1 MQIAKLFAGLGFQV
15 DTSGLTTFKNSIT
28 DARKEITKISV
39 GARNSKNQFNKL
51 RTEVDKLSTSMGK
64 IKSAGGARNVGA
76 SYTNLARDIEKVDV
90 ALRSI
95 TTNQKMTTK
104 AIGKINASVI
114 AGLTHWNAY
123 RRSIVQTRRTLQNL
137 NGDLNRLRA
146 NSRVDVRIR
155 NTGGNG
161 GVGSGGGSG
170 GLGGVG
176 ALGGAFGLRAMMGS
190 FLPALAVSSA
200 GGAIGFGAARGVEAA
215 RDQTRMESMILMT
228 SKSGEEFARTLDYV
242 KGEAARLGLSSTE
255 LGKSFAQINMA
266 ARGLDQGTKEKMF
279 TGFSE
284 FMMSM
289 GTSADDQKGIFRAF
303 NQMFSNNRI
312 LQEEINQLSERG
324 IPATLVY
331 DAAMKAYDTTNI
343 QKIKKLQE
351 DGKLDP
357 KKVLPIMAQMVQD
370 LAHDSGSYAKM
381 MESSIVKQGKLYEQL
396 RQTSKTIMDGGLDV
410 YLGKIFGQL
419 TEIVKELQ
427 KIAQGMKFIV
437 DNVNKLKKGIDS
449 VSNGFGGE
457 ILSVLL
463 LLVFRFKVLSKAVG
477 RWTFAV
483 RNGGAATVALAGFLK
498 DVLGKTIF
506 NLIKRFGGWIAV
518 IYAAGKALIYLGE
531 QVQQR
536 DLGNWTIFD
545 TISIASEAAVAKVKL
560 LIAEL
565 KWLKVYMTSGAMTND
580 SFSDT
585 LSIFKG
591 KSNGVLSNLNDQ
603 SLTNEM
609 LSKSTFGVGYE
620 IGEKWREFLFG
631 GGNKNIPTSSTM
643 LNNNPYSNKPM
654 EFVFT
659 LKNDG
664 GQTLDT
670 IRTQVPTMAQ

>member
-15 DTSGLTTFKNSIT
+15 DTSGLVKFKKAIA
-28 DARKEITKISV
+28 DARSEMTNISR
-39 GARNSKNQFNKL
+39 GAKTATRQFRSL
-51 RTEVDKLSTSMGK
+51 RRETDKLSASMGK
-64 IKSAGGARNVGA
+64 IKNAGGNRQVGG
-76 SYTNLARDIEKVDV
+76 SYRQLAGDVWKVKN
-90 ALRSI
+90 ALDGIS
-95 TTNQKMTTK
+95 TNQSRTTK

-161 GVGSGGGSG
+161 GGGSG
-170 GLGGVG
+170 GRGGAGGLGG
-176 ALGGAFGLRAMMGS
+176 LGGLGAGLGLRQMMGS
-190 FLPALAVSSA
+190 FLPALAVSSV
-200 GGAIGFGAARGVEAA
+200 GGGIGFGAARGVQAA

-228 SKSGEEFARTLDYV
+228 SKSGEEFARTLNYV
-242 KGEAARLGLSSTE
+242 KDEAARLGLSSTE
-255 LGKSFAQINMA
+255 LGKSFAQINMS

-289 GTSADDQKGIFRAF
+289 GTSQDDQKGIFRAF

-381 MESSIVKQGKLYEQL
+381 MESSIVKQGKMYEQL
-396 RQTSKTIMDGGLDV
+396 RQTSKQIMDSGLDV
-410 YLGKIFGQL
+410 WLGKIFGQL
-419 TEIVKELQ
+419 TEIVAQLGDVAKSLEYIVKQVNTFKEALD
-427 KIAQGMKFIV
+427 GV
-437 DNVNKLKKGIDS
+437 SGGNGGGILL
-449 VSNGFGGE
+449 F
-457 ILSVLL
+457 LSLL
-463 LLVFRFKVLSKAVG
+463 IFRFKALRLGAHRAFIVLQSGGKITRALGELFTGAFG
-477 RWTFAV
+477 RS
-483 RNGGAATVALAGFLK
+483 LK
-498 DVLGKTIF
+498 MI
-506 NLIKRFGGWIAV
+506 IARFGGWIAV
-518 IYAAGKALIYLGE
+518 IYGAYKALGYLGRQLKE
-531 QVQQR
+531 R

-545 TISIASEAAVAKVKL
+545 TIGKVAEGAWWKVKV

-565 KWLKVYMTSGAMTND
+565 KWLKTFISSGAMMNSTID
-580 SFSDT
+580 DMT
-585 LSIFKG
+585 GAIK
-591 KSNGVLSNLNDQ
+591 NGVRDRFNNTMTPMTTLGATYLLSGIAKQKAALDWALGREREVKASNTPFLNNSGSYQDSKSKDVVVNFFDKDGNLNK
-603 SLTNEM
+603 TVR
-609 LSKSTFGVGYE
+609 TPV
-620 IGEKWREFLFG
+620 
-631 GGNKNIPTSSTM
+631 TM
-643 LNNNPYSNKPM
+643 NP
-654 EFVFT
+654 
-659 LKNDG
+659 
-664 GQTLDT
+664 
-670 IRTQVPTMAQ
+670 

>member
-15 DTSGLTTFKNSIT
+15 DTSGLVKFKKAIA
-28 DARKEITKISV
+28 DARSEMTNISR
-39 GARNSKNQFNKL
+39 GAKTATGRLSGL
-51 RTEVDKLSTSMGK
+51 RSEVNKLSTSMRK
-64 IKSAGGARNVGA
+64 LKTGGSGRATSDAYR
-76 SYTNLARDIEKVDV
+76 NLAGDVHKVNN
-90 ALRSI
+90 AF
-95 TTNQKMTTK
+95 NQISANQPRTTK

-123 RRSIVQTRRTLQNL
+123 RRSIVQTRQSLANL

-161 GVGSGGGSG
+161 GGGSGGGSG
-170 GLGGVG
+170 GLGGAG
-176 ALGGAFGLRAMMGS
+176 ALGGAFGLRAMLGS

-200 GGAIGFGAARGVEAA
+200 GGALGFGAARGVEAA

-483 RNGGAATVALAGFLK
+483 RNGAVASVALAGFLK

-506 NLIKRFGGWIAV
+506 NLIKRFGGWITV
-518 IYAAGKALIYLGE
+518 IYAAATALKYLGE

-565 KWLKVYMTSGAMTND
+565 KWLKVYMTSGAMID
-580 SFSDT
+580 GRFEEV

-591 KSNGVLSNLNDQ
+591 KSKGVLSNLNDQ
-603 SLTNEM
+603 SLTNDFT
-609 LSKSTFGVGYE
+609 KSWQYSSGYE
-620 IGEKWREFLFG
+620 YGEKLKKFLFG
-631 GGNKNIPTSSTM
+631 SENINIPTSSTM

-659 LKNDG
+659 LKNDN

>member
-15 DTSGLTTFKNSIT
+15 DTSGLVKFKKAIA
-28 DARKEITKISV
+28 DARSEMTNISR
-39 GARNSKNQFNKL
+39 GAKTATNQFRNL
-51 RTEVDKLSTSMGK
+51 RRETDKLSASMNK
-64 IKSAGGARNVGA
+64 IKNAGGNRNVGG
-76 SYTNLARDIEKVDV
+76 SYRNLAGDIHRVRN
-90 ALRSI
+90 ALDSI
-95 TTNQKMTTK
+95 ATNQPRTTK
-104 AIGKINASVI
+104 ALGKINAAVI
-114 AGLTHWNAY
+114 AGTPHWNAY
-123 RRSIVQTRRTLQNL
+123 RRSIVQTRQSLANL

-161 GVGSGGGSG
+161 GGGSGGGSG
-170 GLGGVG
+170 GLGGAG

-200 GGAIGFGAARGVEAA
+200 GGALGFGAARGVEAA

-381 MESSIVKQGKLYEQL
+381 MESSIVKQGKMYEQL
-396 RQTSKTIMDGGLDV
+396 RQTSKNIMDGGLDV
-410 YLGKIFGQL
+410 WLGKIFGQL
-419 TEIVKELQ
+419 SEIVVKLEELVSVMRVVISSFKSAKE
-427 KIAQGMKFIV
+427 FI
-437 DNVNKLKKGIDS
+437 NQ
-449 VSNGFGGE
+449 FTGGSD
-457 ILSVLL
+457 ILSILL
-463 LLVFRFKVLSKAVG
+463 LLLIGRFGKVAKSVSVASRVLRG
-477 RWTFAV
+477 
-483 RNGGAATVALAGFLK
+483 NGNVLKALAA
-498 DVLGKTIF
+498 IF
-506 NLIKRFGGWIAV
+506 RGVF
-518 IYAAGKALIYLGE
+518 GKALGAIILKWGAWA
-531 QVQQR
+531 VAI
-536 DLGNWTIFD
+536 W
-545 TISIASEAAVAKVKL
+545 AVSEAITFIDGQLKNSAIGEWTFFDEIFFAAEKAGLGIDLMVARMHGALISMKL
-560 LIAEL
+560 LTLNPIDILAGNPEDDIISRVGNMMGIPRTPL
-565 KWLKVYMTSGAMTND
+565 KNLGGSVGSM
-580 SFSDT
+580 
-585 LSIFKG
+585 I
-591 KSNGVLSNLNDQ
+591 SNGSLLNSINRNETPIPYRSSSNIQ
-603 SLTNEM
+603 
-609 LSKSTFGVGYE
+609 KSANITLP
-620 IGEKWREFLFG
+620 IIIN
-631 GGNKNIPTSSTM
+631 NKDGSVTKQEQYFNIM
-643 LNNNPYSNKPM
+643 
-654 EFVFT
+654 V
-659 LKNDG
+659 
-664 GQTLDT
+664 
-670 IRTQVPTMAQ
+670 

>member
-15 DTSGLTTFKNSIT
+15 DTSGLVKFKRAIA
-28 DARKEITKISV
+28 DARSEMTNISR
-39 GARNSKNQFNKL
+39 GAKKATSQFRNL
-51 RTEVDKLSTSMGK
+51 RRETDKLSSSMGK
-64 IKSAGGARNVGA
+64 IKNAGGKSSIGG
-76 SYTNLARDIEKVDV
+76 SYKTLAADVHKVNN
-90 ALRSI
+90 AFNQISANHSK
-95 TTNQKMTTK
+95 TTN
-104 AIGKINASVI
+104 AIGKINASVR
-114 AGLTHWNAY
+114 AGVPHWDAY

-146 NSRVDVRIR
+146 NSRIDVRIR
-155 NTGGNG
+155 NTGGAG
-161 GVGSGGGSG
+161 GSGGGSG
-170 GLGGVG
+170 GSGAAGEAGGV
-176 ALGGAFGLRAMMGS
+176 LGLKAMMGS
-190 FLPALAVSSA
+190 FLPALAASSVG
-200 GGAIGFGAARGVEAA
+200 GGAAARGVEAS

-228 SKSGEEFARTLDYV
+228 SKSGEEFARTVNYV
-242 KGEAARLGLSSTE
+242 KDEAMRLGLSSTE
-255 LGKSFAQINMA
+255 LGKSFAQINMSA
-266 ARGLDQGTKEKMF
+266 KGLDQGTKEKMF

-289 GTSADDQKGIFRAF
+289 GTSQDDQKGIFRAF
-303 NQMFSNNRI
+303 NQMFSSNRI
-312 LQEEINQLSERG
+312 LQEEVNQLSERG

-343 QKIKKLQE
+343 QKIKKLQQ

-357 KKVLPIMAQMVQD
+357 KRVLPVMAQMVQD

-396 RQTSKTIMDGGLDV
+396 RQTSKNIMDGGLDV
-410 YLGKIFGQL
+410 YLGKILGQL

-427 KIAQGMKFIV
+427 KIAQGMKLIV
-437 DNVNKLKKGIDS
+437 ENVNKLKKGIDS
-449 VSNGFGGE
+449 ISNGFGGE
-457 ILSVLL
+457 ILLSLL
-463 LLVFRFKVLSKAVG
+463 LIGFRFKVLTKAIG
-477 RWTFAV
+477 RWTFAFK
-483 RNGGAATVALAGFLK
+483 NGAAVSVAFAGFLK
-498 DVLGKTIF
+498 DVLGKG
-506 NLIKRFGGWIAV
+506 LISIIGRFGGWITV
-518 IYAAGKALIYLGE
+518 IYAAAKGLIYLGE

-560 LIAEL
+560 LVAEL

-580 SFSDT
+580 SFSDVFT
-585 LSIFKG
+585 IFKG

-603 SLTNEM
+603 SLTNDFT
-609 LSKSTFGVGYE
+609 KSWQYSSGYE
-620 IGEKWREFLFG
+620 FGEKLKKFLFDAE
-631 GGNKNIPTSSTM
+631 NTKIPENSTM

-670 IRTQVPTMAQ
+670 IRTQIPTMSQ